1 LSAALLLPL
10 QLLRACLRAA
20 ATATAAIA
28 VDVIALRRPLGSV
41 SAGVCALD
49 LFGRLV
55 VAQKEEFGRGDAN
68 TGQNFMILVVYSLMI
83 GLTYDRAS
91 MISYNPCHGKV

>member
-1 LSAALLLPL
+1 
-10 QLLRACLRAA
+10 LRAA

-28 VDVIALRRPLGSV
+28 VDIIALRRPLGSVRV

-68 TGQNFMILVVYSLMI
+68 TGQTFKILIVYSLMI